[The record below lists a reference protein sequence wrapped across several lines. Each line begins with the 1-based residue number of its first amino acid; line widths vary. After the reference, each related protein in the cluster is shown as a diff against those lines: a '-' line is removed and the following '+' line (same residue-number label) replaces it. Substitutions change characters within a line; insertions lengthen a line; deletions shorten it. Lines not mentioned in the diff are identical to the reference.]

1 MEFLDQF
8 NDEQAQASFDMSD
21 MQKNKAVCIIS
32 YLWILFFLRY
42 VADTNSSFCKF
53 HANQAVDLLLAN
65 IALGIVGKIFS
76 FLPVIGGIIQWL
88 ISVVCFAA
96 MILLMISAA
105 NGKAIRIPFIGELE
119 IFK

>member
-32 YLWILFFLRY
+32 YLWILFFLPY
-42 VADTNSSFCKF
+42 VADKNSSFCKF
-53 HANQAVDLLLAN
+53 HANQAFDLLLAS

-76 FLPVIGGIIQWL
+76 FLPVLGGIIQWL